1 MRIRLVWICLL
12 FAGVLRA
19 AAFSVMTYNCKGN
32 GAADWSANAA
42 QVQAI
47 GHQIMYLQPD
57 IITFNEIPEN
67 YVWQMTNWVTSYLPE
82 IGRAHV

>member
-1 MRIRLVWICLL
+1 MRVDTGPPEDSVALLAATWCIIKAMRIRLVWICLL

-57 IITFNEIPEN
+57 IITFN
-67 YVWQMTNWVTSYLPE
+67 
-82 IGRAHV
+82 